1 MSMLRLR
8 YALSIPRF
16 PCFLV
21 CCHPAI
27 TLHSWPLL
35 FHNPNDVIVSFNRM
49 LRECPTPPIFQFNK
63 ILGSLKLQFPGIVSF
78 NIVINCFCHLRQIN
92 LAFFVLAD
100 ILKIGYHPNTIT
112 FNTSLVGISPNV
124 VIYNALIY
132 GFFAHQLQEVIALFN
147 KMKWKGINPYVCT
160 FNRLVDAFGKEGK
173 MKEVRNVG
181 VSPNVNVSH
190 NYCPRYGEM
199 ISRGLS

>member
-1 MSMLRLR
+1 MVEETTPIYNTRALRTLVFCSFLNLFQSSQGHTMPYFSGTTMIMSMLRLR

-63 ILGSLKLQFPGIVSF
+63 ILGSLVKNKHYTPLFPF
-78 NIVINCFCHLRQIN
+78 LRNCN
-92 LAFFVLAD
+92 
-100 ILKIGYHPNTIT
+100 
-112 FNTSLVGISPNV
+112 SL
-124 VIYNALIY
+124 
-132 GFFAHQLQEVIALFN
+132 ALFPLTSSSIVFVTSV
-147 KMKWKGINPYVCT
+147 KSTWLFLY
-160 FNRLVDAFGKEGK
+160 
-173 MKEVRNVG
+173 
-181 VSPNVNVSH
+181 
-190 NYCPRYGEM
+190 
-199 ISRGLS
+199 

>member
-1 MSMLRLR
+1 MPYFSGTTMIMSMLRLR

-63 ILGSLKLQFPGIVSF
+63 ILGSLVKNKHYTPLFPF
-78 NIVINCFCHLRQIN
+78 LRNCN
-92 LAFFVLAD
+92 
-100 ILKIGYHPNTIT
+100 
-112 FNTSLVGISPNV
+112 SL
-124 VIYNALIY
+124 
-132 GFFAHQLQEVIALFN
+132 ALFPLTSSSIVFVTSV
-147 KMKWKGINPYVCT
+147 KSTWLFLY
-160 FNRLVDAFGKEGK
+160 
-173 MKEVRNVG
+173 
-181 VSPNVNVSH
+181 
-190 NYCPRYGEM
+190 
-199 ISRGLS
+199 